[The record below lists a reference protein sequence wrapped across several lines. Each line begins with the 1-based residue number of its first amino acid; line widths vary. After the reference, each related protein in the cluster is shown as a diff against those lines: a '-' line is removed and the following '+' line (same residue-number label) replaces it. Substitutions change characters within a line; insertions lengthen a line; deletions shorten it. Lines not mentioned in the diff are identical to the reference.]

1 MISSVFMVLLNVV
14 QQKLQNTKNKKTI
27 AKENMTNAFALLKF
41 SSNKEYKVYEKEI
54 ETVSK
59 KYNESKKAHNL
70 AVKEAYEIIVAA
82 MAVRSFAYK
91 KTKLMLEAEVQLSS
105 VIKERKL
112 RMKDWVTKNTDY
124 KCAKLEKKE
133 AMKKHSNLYSN
144 ILFYTFSS
152 DEINALQQSRENYMK
167 YVIRC
172 VDKQECLM
180 EALNMY
186 KASTDVYRALKEKIC
201 NELIKELL

>member
-1 MISSVFMVLLNVV
+1 MVLLNVV
-14 QQKLQNTKNKKTI
+14 QQKLQNTKNEKTI
-27 AKENMTNAFALLKF
+27 AKKNMTNAFALLKF
-41 SSNKEYKVYEKEI
+41 FSNKEYKVYEKEM

-59 KYNESKKAHNL
+59 KYNDSKKTHNL
-70 AVKEAYEIIVAA
+70 AIKEAYEIIVAA

-112 RMKDWVTKNTDY
+112 RIKDWVTKNTDY

-133 AMKKHSNLYSN
+133 AMKKHSILYSN
-144 ILFYTFSS
+144 TLFYTFNS
-152 DEINALQQSRENYMK
+152 DERNALYQSRENYMK